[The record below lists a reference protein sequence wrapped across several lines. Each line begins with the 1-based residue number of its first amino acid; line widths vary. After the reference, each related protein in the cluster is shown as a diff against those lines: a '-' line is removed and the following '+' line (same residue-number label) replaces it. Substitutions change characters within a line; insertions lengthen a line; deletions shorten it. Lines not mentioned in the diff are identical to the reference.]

1 MDRLEGLLS
10 TTRPW
15 LADGGLETD
24 LVFHEGQDLPL
35 FSAFVLLDTEP
46 GRALLAR
53 YFDRYLDLAGAAG
66 QGFALD
72 TVTWRANMGWAPKL
86 GLDEAQVRAVNR
98 SAVALARD
106 LREARDWADRIA
118 INGIVGPAGDG
129 YAPEHLFAPKEAAE
143 LHAPQL
149 EAFAE
154 AAVDLVTAMTITHP
168 GEAIGIVRRARALGL
183 PVAISFTV
191 ETDGR
196 LPTGQRLPDAIA
208 EVEAAT
214 GGAALYFGINCAHPT
229 HFIDILGGDWTRR
242 IGLVRA
248 NASKLSHAELDE
260 ATVLDDGD
268 PEDFGAQYRQLADL
282 LPGLRVVGGCCG
294 TDHRHV
300 AAVMAGD

>member
-1 MDRLEGLLS
+1 
-10 TTRPW
+10 
-15 LADGGLETD
+15 
-24 LVFHEGQDLPL
+24 
-35 FSAFVLLDTEP
+35 
-46 GRALLAR
+46 
-53 YFDRYLDLAGAAG
+53 
-66 QGFALD
+66 
-72 TVTWRANMGWAPKL
+72 
-86 GLDEAQVRAVNR
+86 
-98 SAVALARD
+98 
-106 LREARDWADRIA
+106 
-118 INGIVGPAGDG
+118 
-129 YAPEHLFAPKEAAE
+129 
-143 LHAPQL
+143 
-149 EAFAE
+149 
-154 AAVDLVTAMTITHP
+154 MTITHP
-168 GEAIGIVRRARALGL
+168 GEAIGIVRRARALAL

-300 AAVMAGD
+300 AAVMAGA